1 MTDENERDPIRRRR
15 LIGDEGQRITDWVR
29 ANTTFLQT
37 KPDKQVLCSR
47 IADELGMEP
56 PPSVSS
62 VNRILK
68 SEGVDYR
75 KVYTRK
81 KVGKKTKKVVEEPK
95 NGKVHPVR
103 LSRLERQ
110 VADLQ
115 ELLLKLCIELGV
127 DPEEDNNG

>member
-15 LIGDEGQRITDWVR
+15 LIGNEPQRITDWVR
-29 ANTTFLQT
+29 ANTTYLQS
-37 KPDKQVLCSR
+37 KPDKQALCSR
-47 IADELGMEP
+47 IADELGMTP
-56 PPSVSS
+56 PPSPSS

-81 KVGKKTKKVVEEPK
+81 KAGKKTKKVVDESK

-110 VADLQ
+110 VSDMQ
-115 ELLLKLCIELGV
+115 DLLLKLCIELGV
-127 DPEEDNNG
+127 DPEEENK

>member
-1 MTDENERDPIRRRR
+1 MTDEKRDPIRRRR
-15 LIGDEGQRITDWVR
+15 LIGNEPQRITDWVR
-29 ANTTFLQT
+29 ANTTYLQSR
-37 KPDKQVLCSR
+37 PDKQALCSR
-47 IADELGMEP
+47 IADELGMTP
-56 PPSVSS
+56 PPAVSS

-75 KVYTRK
+75 KVYTK
-81 KVGKKTKKVVEEPK
+81 KKAGKKTKKVVDEPK

-110 VADLQ
+110 VTDLQ
-115 ELLLKLCIELGV
+115 DLLLRLCIELGV

>member
-1 MTDENERDPIRRRR
+1 MTDENRDPIRRRR

-29 ANTTFLQT
+29 ANTTYLQSR
-37 KPDKQVLCSR
+37 PDKQALCSR
-47 IADELGMEP
+47 IADELGITP
-56 PPSVSS
+56 PPSPSS

-81 KVGKKTKKVVEEPK
+81 KVGKKTKKVVDEPK
-95 NGKVHPVR
+95 HGKVHPVR

>member
-1 MTDENERDPIRRRR
+1 MTDEKRDPIRRRR
-15 LIGDEGQRITDWVR
+15 LIGNEPQRITDLVR
-29 ANTTFLQT
+29 ANTTYLQSR
-37 KPDKQVLCSR
+37 PDKQALCSR
-47 IADELGMEP
+47 IADELGMTP
-56 PPSVSS
+56 PPAVSS

-75 KVYTRK
+75 KVYTK
-81 KVGKKTKKVVEEPK
+81 KKAGKKTKKVVDEPK

-110 VADLQ
+110 VTDLQ
-115 ELLLKLCIELGV
+115 DLLLRLCIELGV